1 MRTNKLYWKT
11 TEFIRRKANKTL
23 LVIVIG
29 CLLYGQTSAQKY
41 IADSTKID
49 QMPTVPLLPDPLVQ
63 PKKTKSIT
71 ITNATEWERQ
81 QTWIRQQYQ
90 QWIAGFVPP
99 APTNI
104 KAKLLHE
111 SVEGGVQKRL
121 VELRFG
127 PNEKAKMTLELLIPP
142 SSKPRPVFLTQWNHR
157 GWAQIAVKRGY
168 IGCIYAGADSKD
180 DTENY
185 NAIYPD
191 YDFAT
196 LMKRAWGAARVVD
209 YLYTLPEVDTAC
221 IGITG
226 HSRNGKQSLMA
237 AAFDS
242 RIKAVVSSSGGTGG
256 ESTFRY
262 SDERFDSESLKE
274 ITTNFPHWFNHRL
287 TWFAGKE
294 QKLPVDQNSLIAT
307 IAPRGVMLV
316 SAITEGQGNPWGIE
330 QTYLSAKKAFHFL
343 GADSSIVLFFRQGR
357 HQQSAR
363 DIENFVDFFDYIFY
377 RSAEAPKAPA
387 YAAFNFEKWKAQSK
401 ANLNKQAFFA
411 QPDTS
416 LSKDSIRAKL
426 QWLLGEEPPG
436 IHTERSF
443 LPNLNQNRSYKNDFL
458 EDVIEG
464 AALPPQVE
472 TMTIGPYHGLGNN
485 LWGSLY
491 VDEKFVKGKTIQG
504 KLPLVIYLHGYSYAT
519 GYHRRSQQA
528 IGKLVAQG
536 FAVLA
541 YDMIG
546 FGTRIEER
554 LRFYQRYP
562 SWSVM
567 GKMVSDTEDLVD
579 DAYERMPFI
588 DKENIYLAGYS
599 LGANVALFTAIMDDR
614 VKGLAMVSGFS
625 SWKMDI
631 ERTEGILH
639 YAHAH
644 ALMPRLGLFLGQ
656 EKYIPIDYKDM
667 LASLAPKPIL
677 LMAPEA
683 DRHHPVETVKKVLEP
698 VKKAYQQNGT
708 IDALTVEYP
717 VGYTY
722 HIADYFDYVAGWLS
736 KTVQK

>member
-1 MRTNKLYWKT
+1 M
-11 TEFIRRKANKTL
+11 
-23 LVIVIG
+23 VIVISG
-29 CLLYGQTSAQKY
+29 LLYGPARAQKY
-41 IADSTKID
+41 TVDSTEID
-49 QMPTVPLLPDPLVQ
+49 QMLAIPLLPDPLVQ
-63 PKKTKSIT
+63 PRKKTSTSIT
-71 ITNATEWERQ
+71 NTTEWEQQ

-90 QWIAGFVPP
+90 QWIAGFAPP
-99 APTNI
+99 APTNV
-104 KAKLLHE
+104 KAKVLHE
-111 SVEGGVQKRL
+111 SVEGGVQKRM
-121 VELRFG
+121 VELCFG
-127 PNEKAKMTLELLIPP
+127 PDEKAKMTLELLIPP
-142 SSKPRPVFLTQWNHR
+142 SSKPQPVFLTQWNHR

-168 IGCIYAGADSKD
+168 IGCVYAGADSKD

-196 LMKRAWGAARVVD
+196 LMKRAWGAARVID
-209 YLYTLPEVDTAC
+209 YLYTLAEVDTAR

-237 AAFDS
+237 AAFDP

-262 SDERFDSESLKE
+262 SDERFDTESLKE
-274 ITTNFPHWFNHRL
+274 ITSNFPTWFNHRL

-294 QKLPVDQNSLIAT
+294 EKLPVDQNSLIAS

-330 QTYLSAKKAFHFL
+330 QTYLSAKKAFHLF
-343 GADSSIVLFFRQGR
+343 GADSSIVLYLRQGR

-363 DIENFVDFFDYIFY
+363 DIETFIDFFDYIFY
-377 RSAEAPKAPA
+377 QSAEVPKAPA
-387 YAAFNFEKWKAQSK
+387 FAAFDFKEWKAQSK
-401 ANLNKQAFFA
+401 ADVNKHASFA
-411 QPDTS
+411 GRHTP
-416 LSKDSIRAKL
+416 LSRDRIRAEL

-436 IHTERSF
+436 IHTDHSF
-443 LPNLNQNRSYKNDFL
+443 SPNLNRNRAYKNDFL

-464 AALPPQVE
+464 SGQAPQVA
-472 TMTIGPYHGLGNN
+472 TMNIGPYHGLGNN

-491 VDEKFVKGKTIQG
+491 VDKKFVKDNTIQG

-519 GYHRRSQQA
+519 GYHRRSQEA

-546 FGTRIEER
+546 FGTRVEER
-554 LRFYQRYP
+554 RRFYQRYP
-562 SWSVM
+562 NWSVM
-567 GKMVSDTEDLVD
+567 GKMVADTKDLVD
-579 DAYERMPFI
+579 DAYVRMPFI

-625 SWKMDI
+625 SWKMDL
-631 ERTEGILH
+631 EETEGIFH

-644 ALMPRLGLFLGQ
+644 GLMPRLGLFLGQ
-656 EKYIPIDYKDM
+656 EKNIPIDYDDM

-677 LMAPEA
+677 LIAPQA
-683 DRHHPVETVKKVLEP
+683 DRHHPVETVKKMLET
-698 VKKAYQQNGT
+698 VKKAYQQKST
-708 IDALTVEYP
+708 IEALIVEHP

-722 HIADYFDYVAGWLS
+722 RIADYFDNVAGWL
-736 KTVQK
+736 TETAQK